1 MLRLLLSLFAFANGS
16 LGQNNPFH
24 QPISKEGE
32 MCGGMMPLDL
42 RRRHVLIN

>member
-1 MLRLLLSLFAFANGS
+1 MFRLLLSLFAAVNS
-16 LGQNNPFH
+16 VSGQKNPFH

-42 RRRHVLIN
+42 QLSC